1 MKLRVKDLICPP
13 AYAQLGGGDLSRA
26 PQSERL
32 FWDESLRATLGRLLN
47 HLLPGRSSAVTV
59 LLGEARSGKTQLLR
73 LLRALLRDPAG
84 PLRHKLLPS
93 SSEPEISSR
102 VWLAVDLTNSQATEP
117 DIWLKRQVIEAA
129 SAQGVILPEA
139 EPADLLQLWR
149 SLPHHVSVLITI
161 DNFETVLKSQTEAAA
176 RIYELITALASSES
190 QSPAVL
196 LAMRLEELEA
206 ISGDEAR
213 SRLQRLMKLAEI
225 VQVDCASL
233 LNAALTCLAGKR
245 LRQQR
250 EAAWILHYLKQR
262 LPHLSCEEHEFINC
276 YPLHPPVLR
285 LAQQLWRYLP
295 QFQLTQFVLDCLRQV
310 HQRPAVSIFALGDLF
325 GLLEHQLRQVRELQ
339 DLFAA
344 YDQVMSQAVER
355 LHQEW
360 RLWGRLL
367 AQALF
372 LHTAINAPA
381 TSQELA
387 DGCLLYSLDEASASY
402 PVIAELLD
410 QMHRLAPDCIRHDG
424 AAEPRY
430 VLSRPSELS
439 IEERLL
445 TESDTIGDAA
455 PALFDLLVACGAGY
469 FQDWPR
475 QFNDEAERHS
485 HPDDGSLWRVERKPE
500 GILLVSSSAAL
511 RLLMRHWAAADKTV
525 RGEATGFEWVP
536 ARPTPNELQVL
547 KSYAVLKKWQRAGAP
562 QTQSP
567 QFAPLLADYR
577 RQAERLFVRLFI
589 LEGRL
594 SRNAPPIEPILI
606 EQEPPL
612 SLSELLRAGKQEKQ
626 SPSLPLSTPPAANN
640 EAGDELLWRRAVS
653 RALME
658 STAIAPEREAFTA
671 LLQRWQVEWVS
682 LDLTPAISLLERAS
696 AESKVAGEW
705 LQIKEELDKLAAML
719 REKESHSE
727 SDHGHGLDRVK
738 QLFDHSPLR
747 FRTLLLQGMR
757 LRAFNDWL
765 PQWEAECKY
774 LRAAQVAEG
783 DQLYPFWQG
792 LSASSERVLDFLQ
805 ANKRAEWMDGVEA
818 YRRLYTHRY
827 LALHRQ
833 LSSEEIELCL
843 AQVRSSPQWFNL
855 ERLSQLIETRYW
867 QSARRLVDEI
877 ERQRCDLDP
886 QRALLYQARC
896 ACGFAADEARQ
907 PHRLCS
913 QVMELLRQGLNHC
926 SQVLGPIALDLLA
939 QSVPELADETIASEL
954 AQLGQGSFS
963 GPISAST
970 IDLLKR
976 AITGAA
982 ALSANWVGNFREPFF

>member
-13 AYAQLGGGDLSRA
+13 IYAQPGGEDLSCV
-26 PQSERL
+26 PQSDCL
-32 FWDESLRATLGRLLN
+32 FWDESLRATLCRLLN
-47 HLLPGRSSAVTV
+47 RLQPERSSAVTV
-59 LLGEARSGKTQLLR
+59 LLGEARSGKTHLLR

-84 PLRHKLLPS
+84 PLRRKLLPS

-102 VWLAVDLTNSQATEP
+102 LWLTVDLTDSQATEP

-139 EPADLLQLWR
+139 ESADLLQLWR
-149 SLPHHVSVLITI
+149 SLPHHVSVVITI
-161 DNFETVLKSQTEAAA
+161 DDFETVLKSQTEAAA
-176 RIYELITALASSES
+176 RLYALITELASFGS

-196 LAMRLEELEA
+196 LAMRLEELET

-213 SRLQRLMKLAEI
+213 SRLQRLMKMAEI

-233 LNAALTCLAGKR
+233 LNAALGSLASKT
-245 LRQQR
+245 LHQQR
-250 EAAWILHYLKQR
+250 EVAWIFHHLKQR

-276 YPLHPPVLR
+276 YPLHPSVLR
-285 LAQQLWRYLP
+285 LTQQLWRYLP
-295 QFQLTQFVLDCLRQV
+295 QFKLTQFVLDCLCQV
-310 HQRPAVSIFALGDLF
+310 YQRPAVSLFTLDDLF
-325 GLLEHQLRQVRELQ
+325 VLLEHQLRQVTQLQ

-367 AQALF
+367 AQALL

-387 DGCLLYSLDEASASY
+387 DDCLLYSLDGLSASY
-402 PVIAELLD
+402 QVIAELLD

-430 VLSRPSELS
+430 ELSRPAELS

-445 TESDTIGDAA
+445 TESDAISDAA
-455 PALFDLLVACGAGY
+455 PALFDLLLACGGGY
-469 FQDWPR
+469 FQDWPQ
-475 QFNDEAERHS
+475 QFSDEAKLGS
-485 HPDDGSLWRVERKPE
+485 QPDDGSLWRVEREPE
-500 GILLVSSSAAL
+500 GILLMSASASL
-511 RLLMRHWAAADKTV
+511 SLLIRHWAAADKTV
-525 RGEATGFEWVP
+525 RGEAADFEWIP
-536 ARPTPNELQVL
+536 ARPTPDELRML
-547 KSYAVLKKWQRAGAP
+547 KSYAVLRKWQQSGAL
-562 QTQSP
+562 QTRSP
-567 QFAPLLADYR
+567 QFAHLLADYR
-577 RQAERLFVRLFI
+577 QQAGRLFVRLFI

-594 SRNAPPIEPILI
+594 NQNAPPIKPILI
-606 EQEPPL
+606 DQEPPF
-612 SLSELLRAGKQEKQ
+612 SLSALLRADKQERS
-626 SPSLPLSTPPAANN
+626 SPSLPVSTLPAANN
-640 EAGDELLWRRAVS
+640 EAVDELLWRYALS
-653 RALME
+653 RAL
-658 STAIAPEREAFTA
+658 TDGTTTAPERESFTA

-682 LDLTPAISLLERAS
+682 LDLTPAISLLEKAS
-696 AESKVAGEW
+696 AESRVAGEW
-705 LQIKEELDKLAAML
+705 LQIKEQLDELAAIL
-719 REKESHSE
+719 REKGSHSE
-727 SDHGHGLDRVK
+727 DDHRHGLDRVK

-747 FRTLLLQGMR
+747 FRTFLLQGMR

-765 PQWEAECKY
+765 PQWEAECRY
-774 LRAAQVAEG
+774 LQEARVAEG

-792 LSASSERVLDFLQ
+792 LSTRSKRLLDFLQ
-805 ANKRAEWMDGVEA
+805 AKKRAEWMDGVEA

-833 LSSEEIELCL
+833 LSSEQIELCL
-843 AQVRSSPQWFNL
+843 AQVRSSPQWLNL
-855 ERLSQLIETRYW
+855 EHLSQLPLIESRYW
-867 QSARRLVDEI
+867 DSAKRLVDEI
-877 ERQRCDLDP
+877 ERRRCDLDP

-896 ACGFAADEARQ
+896 NCGFAADEA
-907 PHRLCS
+907 PHSLRGR
-913 QVMELLRQGLNHC
+913 VMELLRQGLNHC
-926 SQVLGPIALDLLA
+926 SQVLGPIALDLLE

-976 AITGAA
+976 AIAGAA
-982 ALSANWVGNFREPFF
+982 ALSAN